1 MSFNTDRKNENGL
14 VRMTQFFGQA
24 TRRIIVAGISG
35 ALAFSLA
42 ACGSPQT
49 ASTGTTTEQTSE
61 AKANGADSATVATDD
76 ADKGTS
82 EDGASETEVDI
93 ASFSIDASD
102 LFSARDL
109 DASYDETSATKVT
122 LSDSGS
128 KVEGDGASVDGST
141 VTITAEGT
149 YVLAGSLSDG
159 RVVVDVDDSAKVQL
173 VLDGAQ
179 ITSSTGTALYVRNA
193 DKVFVTLAD
202 GSKNALAATGAATE
216 EDDHTLDGALFSS
229 DDLTINGG
237 GELSVSSTS
246 GHGVVGKDEVTLVSG
261 NLKIEAAKSGIQAKD
276 SVAVKDG
283 SYTITAGTDGVH
295 AEHETN
301 GAKGFVYVAGGTFD
315 LEVQKDGIDASND
328 VLIDGGTFNISAE
341 DDGIHSEYDLTI
353 NDGTIR
359 IDKSYESLEGAT
371 VTVTGGDI
379 DVAANDDGINATG
392 VPSSTNSDDV
402 PTTNENGS
410 SSDDAN
416 GAGAKATGDEQATDG
431 TQAPDGGQTADGG
444 QVPDGG
450 QAPDGGQ
457 TPPEMPTDGQM
468 PQDGQMPDERQMRD
482 GGERPEGMPTPP
494 DGQMPEGMQA
504 PDGQMPTDGQ
514 MPEGG
519 QMPGGG
525 RRGGRMSGFGEGNAD
540 GATNMRMGGGGDF
553 ENDPTA
559 SVTIS
564 GGKLVIT
571 SGGDS
576 IDSNGSLTIS
586 GGETYVNG
594 PTSDGDGA
602 LDYTGEATVTGGTII
617 ALGSSGMAQGFGSDS
632 TQGSMLLS
640 AEGSEGDLV
649 ELKDASGKVLASYT
663 ALKNYSCVVISA
675 PGIVQGGT
683 YTLTYGSNSKEV
695 TLDALTFS
703 DVTGGMMGGGMRG
716 GMMGRNDQ
724 ASQTDANVTT
734 A

>member
-149 YVLAGSLSDG
+149 YVLAGTLSDG

-416 GAGAKATGDEQATDG
+416 GAGAKATGDEQATD
-431 TQAPDGGQTADGG
+431 D
-444 QVPDGG
+444 
-450 QAPDGGQ
+450 
-457 TPPEMPTDGQM
+457 
-468 PQDGQMPDERQMRD
+468 
-482 GGERPEGMPTPP
+482 
-494 DGQMPEGMQA
+494 MQA

-617 ALGSSGMAQGFGSDS
+617 ALGSSGMALGFGSDS